1 MLFFHPLSGYPGPK
15 CAAVSHLSQII
26 NELRG
31 RQHTWI
37 KALHDKYGEVV
48 RIGPNDLVYSTP
60 EVWKDIYGHKK
71 KCAEQFSKDPQ
82 LYTPTPNG
90 TGGLIVVDNSQ
101 HSRVRRLISHAFSEQ
116 ALRKQET
123 LLHTYADHL
132 IERLYELTP
141 KKSPWNV
148 VDIVRWYNYTT
159 FDLIGDLSFGEPF
172 YCLRDDKYHWWVSL
186 MLDAV
191 KVSTYLK
198 IFHFYP
204 FLKPL
209 GKYLVPKRLIERKN
223 AMFQLSVEKVDRRLQ
238 IQMERPDFIS
248 YMLKHK
254 DTENG
259 MTREELDA
267 NASTFI
273 LAGSETTASML
284 SGCTYYLLRN
294 PKIYRR
300 LAEEIRGSFNEAL
313 DIQVSSISKLPY
325 LNAVISESMRVYPPV
340 PAMLPRLVPKGGA
353 LINGKYVP
361 EDVRTIF

>member
-1 MLFFHPLSGYPGPK
+1 M
-15 CAAVSHLSQII
+15 SHLPQIA

-37 KALHDKYGEVV
+37 KKLHDKYGEVV
-48 RIGPNDLVYSTP
+48 RIGPNDLVYRTP

-71 KCAEQFSKDPQ
+71 KCTEQFSKDPQ

-90 TGGLIVVDNSQ
+90 TGGLIVADNSQ
-101 HSRVRRLISHAFSEQ
+101 HGRVRRLLSHAFSEQ

-123 LLHTYADHL
+123 LLHTYADYL
-132 IERLYELTP
+132 IERFHEQAV
-141 KKSPWNV
+141 KKSPSNV
-148 VDIVRWYNYTT
+148 IDIVRWYNYTT

-198 IFHFYP
+198 ILHFYP
-204 FLKPL
+204 YLKPL
-209 GKYLVPKRLIERKN
+209 GKFLVPKRLVERKN
-223 AMFQLSVEKVDRRLQ
+223 AMFRLSVEKVDRRLQ

-254 DTENG
+254 GSENE

-284 SGCTYYLLRN
+284 SGCTYYILQN
-294 PKIYRR
+294 SNIYRR
-300 LAEEIRGSFNEAL
+300 LVDEIRGSFNEAL
-313 DIQVSSISKLPY
+313 DIQVSSISKLSY
-325 LNAVISESMRVYPPV
+325 LNAVISESMRIYPPV

-353 LINGKYVP
+353 MINQKYVP
-361 EDVRTIF
+361 EDVGFLF